1 MADFLTND
9 TVSTLALAQAIATG
23 AYFIGDTGFGSDVA
37 TVTLVGLALALKVNA
52 AGGMDKLGDVIQEN
66 RILTLA
72 ALASAYITFL

>member
-9 TVSTLALAQAIATG
+9 TVGTLALAQAIATG

-66 RILTLA
+66 RMLTLA